1 VKLTEVADACAAELA
16 RRLLGNSTGAP
27 TRFWHPVCRKALFG
41 EVCDMPTM
49 RFLSTIVVSL
59 VILSFLSGCQSMT
72 GRSAG
77 QFVDDQT
84 ITASVKAKLVA
95 DKAANLTRVG
105 VKTVN
110 GTVYLTGSVDSA
122 EQKARAEDLANRV
135 NGVRSIVND
144 IQVSERKPSG

>member
-1 VKLTEVADACAAELA
+1 
-16 RRLLGNSTGAP
+16 
-27 TRFWHPVCRKALFG
+27 
-41 EVCDMPTM
+41 M
-49 RFLSTIVVSL
+49 RSVRVLSAIVVSS

-72 GRSAG
+72 GRSTG
-77 QFVDDQT
+77 RFVDDQS

-122 EQKARAEDLANRV
+122 EQKARAEELTKRV
-135 NGVRSIVND
+135 NGVEKIVND
-144 IQVSERKPSG
+144 IQVSERRPSG